1 MNKMLFDLGSG
12 TQLPILRDPT
22 EKINFLGLQ
31 LEDLKSVMK
40 TFKENHTKTV
50 KEAIANGV
58 SVALA
63 KLKASDPSIHLGAV
77 EEDFDCSN
85 DEATKLIEE
94 IRPLGDKVAEE
105 MEVGSPSR
113 SNQSGCSNK

>member
-1 MNKMLFDLGSG
+1 M
-12 TQLPILRDPT
+12 
-22 EKINFLGLQ
+22 
-31 LEDLKSVMK
+31 
-40 TFKENHTKTV
+40 

-77 EEDFDCSN
+77 EEDFDCSD
-85 DEATKLIEE
+85 DEATKLLEE
-94 IRPLGDKVAEE
+94 VKPLGDKVAEE

-113 SNQSGCSNK
+113 SDQSGGFDK